1 MDFLKHLDILDA
13 IYWLGKAWI
22 EVPQSALKGI
32 QYKILL
38 SRHTRTFDPIL
49 EEKID
54 KVVEKG
60 QRLGISDL
68 DSESDNNL
76 CRYCK
81 VDHCKNKYFT
91 KDHEMIP
98 LQTILT
104 EI

>member
-1 MDFLKHLDILDA
+1 MDYLKQIDILDA
-13 IYWLGKAWI
+13 INWLEKAQI
-22 EVPQSALKGI
+22 EVPQSALKGV

-68 DSESDNNL
+68 DSESNDNL
-76 CRYCK
+76 SPK
-81 VDHCKNKYFT
+81 TMK
-91 KDHEMIP
+91 
-98 LQTILT
+98 
-104 EI
+104 